1 MKEKQKTLS
10 FNAQRLQRVLL
21 SPEVSITIPLIA
33 LCIYT
38 GIQNPA
44 FFALKNIQIILR
56 YCAFVG
62 ALAIG
67 QSFVLMTGEIDLS
80 IGTNSTFTSI
90 VFAYCAVH
98 FGWPPLLCVLAAL
111 LAGAAV
117 GFLNGYL
124 SFSYGLSS

>member
-1 MKEKQKTLS
+1 M
-10 FNAQRLQRVLL
+10 
-21 SPEVSITIPLIA
+21 IA

-80 IGTNSTFTSI
+80 IGTKFH
-90 VFAYCAVH
+90 VYFH
-98 FGWPPLLCVLAAL
+98 CVCL
-111 LAGAAV
+111 LARYISDGRRCACCIGWAAV
-117 GFLNGYL
+117 RHF
-124 SFSYGLSS
+124 

>member
-67 QSFVLMTGEIDLS
+67 QSFVLMTGQIDLS
-80 IGTNSTFTSI
+80 IGTNSTFTSLCLLTARYI
-90 VFAYCAVH
+90 SDGRRCCACLQRC
-98 FGWPPLLCVLAAL
+98 WLARQSA
-111 LAGAAV
+111 
-117 GFLNGYL
+117 F
-124 SFSYGLSS
+124 